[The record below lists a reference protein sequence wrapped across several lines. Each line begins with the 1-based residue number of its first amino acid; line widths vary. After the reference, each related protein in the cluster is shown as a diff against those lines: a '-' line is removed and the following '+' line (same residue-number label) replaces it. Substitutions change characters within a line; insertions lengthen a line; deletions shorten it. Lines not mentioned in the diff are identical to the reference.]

1 MPDHVHLIIQPLPAQ
16 EPQIGR
22 VTEYYSLSEIV
33 KGIKGASARD
43 INLVLGRRGPLWQD
57 ERWDRLLRN
66 EHEYLEKYRY
76 ILYNPVKAR
85 LIEAFQEY
93 PFYVFPPEVEA
104 ERRAFRL
111 RG

>member
-1 MPDHVHLIIQPLPAQ
+1 
-16 EPQIGR
+16 

-85 LIEAFQEY
+85 LIEAFQKY